1 MCVSTGKTLHAP
13 GREKGGLACAKQKAL
28 CAQGLGPTCDGE
40 GTCSTHVP
48 LGLMDPVRA
57 RVVLEMVPRKSAEEV
72 QRTLAKAHHIDIC
85 GCATRAQGDVNTS
98 PFVCSLTPKFHTNSS
113 PHHSLPPKFNPVQTR
128 TCVHAHSCTKRC
140 IHARHVPHA
149 HCIKRTTSAT

>member
-1 MCVSTGKTLHAP
+1 MCVRK
-13 GREKGGLACAKQKAL
+13 AKYPRPS
-28 CAQGLGPTCDGE
+28 AQGLGPTCDGE

-57 RVVLEMVPRKSAEEV
+57 RAVLEMVPRKSAEEV

-98 PFVCSLTPKFHTNSS
+98 PFVCSLTPNSI
-113 PHHSLPPKFNPVQTR
+113 PTLRCITLSLPNASRCKRVHAYTR
-128 TCVHAHSCTKRC
+128 THAQSVAYTRDTYHMHTALNAQPVR
-140 IHARHVPHA
+140 PE
-149 HCIKRTTSAT
+149 